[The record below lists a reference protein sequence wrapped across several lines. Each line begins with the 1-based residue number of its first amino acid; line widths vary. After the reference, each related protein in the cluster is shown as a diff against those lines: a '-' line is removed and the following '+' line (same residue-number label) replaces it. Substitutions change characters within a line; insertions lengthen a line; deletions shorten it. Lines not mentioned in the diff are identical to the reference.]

1 MPNFLKDFQSVNFR
15 EQVVV
20 SLQQFGGLAA
30 SVDDSTTV
38 MIFNACSRFFS
49 TFVKLLDLYHSYP
62 DVELF
67 ILTIFRDLVKNQS
80 IDSLTPENHQLLYQT
95 IHDLIQ
101 VYAKNE
107 IGRHRQANSLEEEE
121 LFQDLSILLN
131 LLAELIT
138 SEYEGFGKICAKIER
153 ETVLS
158 RIQKSQFEVDVPKV
172 VFVGVNSL
180 LPLITKEMLE
190 YPSICLDYMHL
201 VGLLVDYFPDRLVTL
216 PQTLQSSLLESLL
229 FGTHQPLSRISD
241 YSFKAIQSLGLYNWA
256 QSVSGTAIIN
266 LRKLNCKYDS
276 ISPDIT
282 HTNSSGAFNRT
293 LRPQHPRK
301 RCR

>member
-1 MPNFLKDFQSVNFR
+1 
-15 EQVVV
+15 
-20 SLQQFGGLAA
+20 LQQFGGLAA
-30 SVDDSTTV
+30 SVDDTTTI
-38 MIFNACSRFFS
+38 MIFNSCSKFFS
-49 TFVKLLDLYHSYP
+49 TFVQLLDLYRSYP

-67 ILTIFRDLVKNQS
+67 ILTIFRDLIKNQS
-80 IDSLTPENHQLLYQT
+80 VDSLQPENLQLLYQT
-95 IHDLIQ
+95 VHDLIQ

-107 IGRHRQANSLEEEE
+107 IGRHRHSNSLEEEE
-121 LFQDLSILLN
+121 LFEDLCVLLN

-138 SEYEGFGKICAKIER
+138 SEYEGFGNYIVDIER
-153 ETVLS
+153 DTVLG
-158 RIQKSQFEVDVPKV
+158 RIQKSQFEIDVPKV

-180 LPLITKEMLE
+180 LPLITKDMLE

-256 QSVSGTAIIN
+256 QTVSGT
-266 LRKLNCKYDS
+266 
-276 ISPDIT
+276 
-282 HTNSSGAFNRT
+282 
-293 LRPQHPRK
+293 
-301 RCR
+301 